1 MYNVF
6 IYTMFMKHIDHC
18 YILCNPEKEPERA
31 DYLRNWFQSKNISPS
46 RYSFSSDCY
55 GTDPLF
61 QTKSVWNFYNPWTNL
76 YGRRIANNTSHNL
89 KPAEISL
96 LMNFACIAKKAVDA
110 GHTTVMILESDIQFE
125 EDCLE
130 RLEVAMSQVPPDW
143 DFLSISAS
151 LGMKPRRRQEDVGK
165 LWFPPSHPYFHT
177 RCADSMI
184 FRVSMLKNILSTF
197 FPFAEALDWELN
209 FQLTLHRAKSYW
221 LDPPVM
227 YQGSL
232 IGVYKSTL

>member
-1 MYNVF
+1 
-6 IYTMFMKHIDHC
+6 MFTKDIDHC
-18 YILCNPEKEPERA
+18 YILCNPEKEPDRA
-31 DYLRNWFQSKNISPS
+31 NYLLDWFHSKGIPS
-46 RYSFSSDCY
+46 TAYTFSSDCY

-61 QTKSVWNFYNPWTNL
+61 QTSSIWNFYNPWSKL
-76 YGRRIANNTSHNL
+76 YGRRVANITSHNL

-110 GHTTVMILESDIQFE
+110 GYSTVMILESDVLFH

-130 RLEVAMSQVPPDW
+130 RLDIAMSQVPSDW

-151 LGMKPRRRQEDVGK
+151 LDMKPKRAREDVGK
-165 LWFPPSHPYFHT
+165 LWFPPYHSYFHT

-184 FRVSMLKNILSTF
+184 FRVSILKKMLKTF
-197 FPFAEALDWELN
+197 LPFAEALDWELN
-209 FQLTLHRAKSYW
+209 FQLTLHHAKSYW

-232 IGVYKSTL
+232 NGDYKTTL